1 VCSRQGEWK
10 ELPVF
15 LSREAYER
23 EEPLIRKRVLY
34 HLLCV
39 CSGAKKDIQERHVLG
54 VDGLFGKPDGKRIQL
69 AYGLCAAADRDGV
82 RLEGKKEGAGKERAG
97 EETREE
103 NEGAWEHLLFSGE
116 ERSAIE
122 KNSQL
127 LPQGGCIELKE
138 AGKTIQWRVFL
149 KKNACSEE
157 KRAEI
162 PKKNYTK
169 WFDYDKISNAALFRT
184 RRAGDWFVLDSSGK
198 HKKLK
203 QYFIDEKIPKQERS
217 RIPLLADENHIIWII
232 GRRISE
238 EYKVRETTRLILE
251 LRVID

>member
-1 VCSRQGEWK
+1 MV
-10 ELPVF
+10 
-15 LSREAYER
+15 
-23 EEPLIRKRVLY
+23 
-34 HLLCV
+34 
-39 CSGAKKDIQERHVLG
+39 
-54 VDGLFGKPDGKRIQL
+54 
-69 AYGLCAAADRDGV
+69 
-82 RLEGKKEGAGKERAG
+82 
-97 EETREE
+97 
-103 NEGAWEHLLFSGE
+103 WEQPLFSEE
-116 ERSAIE
+116 ERNIIE
-122 KNSQL
+122 KNSQF
-127 LPQGGCIELKE
+127 LPQSGCIRLKE
-138 AGKTIQWRVFL
+138 AGKTVQWRIFL
-149 KKNACSEE
+149 KNNAYSAE
-157 KRAEI
+157 KKAEI

-169 WFDYDKISNAALFRT
+169 WFDYDKISHAALFRT